1 MGGGGK
7 SSTSTST
14 VTIPPEVLARYNSVN
29 ATAQNVAQTPFQPY
43 SSNPSDFV
51 APVNSTQQQG
61 INQIAGNANAA
72 QPFFGAA
79 AGLTAAG
86 AGPANLGGLNT
97 NQYMSPFMGDVYG
110 QALAGQQLQNQ
121 QQQSNLAGQAV
132 TAGAFGG
139 DRANTAQANL
149 AYQQNLANNQTN
161 ANLLNTGYQN
171 AQNVATQQQGA
182 QLAAQQANLARLTG
196 AGGQL
201 AGIGTAAQTAAQ
213 QGGQNTL
220 AAGTVPQQTQQAGLT
235 ALYNQFLQQQAYPFQ
250 TTQFLA
256 NIAEGTGALSGSTTT
271 QTQPSSFFSDR
282 RLKHDIKKIGKTDDG
297 LPIYKFRYK
306 GDPSEQIHVGFMAQ
320 DVEKVHPEAVGES
333 HGYKTVDYDKATRH
347 ARYAGG
353 LIPHH
358 MGGEV
363 NEGHMGE
370 EYARGGYA
378 LNGAV
383 VDPSDMAAILAAQ
396 QHMYAPFSES
406 GMGIT
411 GTPGAGRGIV
421 PAANLPVP
429 KLVTANPHF
438 TQQPTG
444 MQQIQGAVNA
454 GNMVSGL
461 YSGGKKGLLGAPA
474 GTYTQDGKTYQQAAS
489 TGPLGAGGNY
499 DPNKGWFGPSDTPAA
514 AAPAAAPDPA
524 PAAAPAQAPT
534 NGDTPPL
541 PQYRGGLVREHHADG
556 NAAGDDMPYDNST
569 AGGYMSGLGLS
580 GSTLSPQQLKSEQ
593 TDMAAGKMPGQPPS
607 GAMQGLQAAS
617 TLYSGAKL
625 AGKGYDAATSAIGKL
640 GASPAAYSG
649 PIGPGMANM
658 PGGLLPAGGGTAAP
672 AGVAGAA
679 APAAEAAAPAAAAA
693 TPAIEAGGLSGA
705 AGGAGAAEAAGAGA
719 EAAGAAAADTGA
731 AAAGTAATAGLADAG
746 AAAAGSS
753 LMDFLPLMFLNHGG
767 VVPRA
772 YRADGGPLDLDALSY
787 TPPSD
792 QAASV
797 VDQGNSDFGGV
808 VPADVV
814 SAPVVSA
821 PPAGQPT
828 GLVPAARVEAAPAP
842 VAPSAPQGG
851 VAPTPTQE
859 AQPDVR
865 QPRSVRNNNPG
876 NISDG
881 PFAKSMPGYAGSDG
895 RFAIFQSP
903 EHGFGAMDQLLS
915 SYGSKGLVTPTQIIS
930 RWAPASDNN
939 RVGAYA
945 GTVAKRMGIG
955 PNDAIDMSDPDARRQ
970 LAMAMARF
978 EGGGKIPGGASRAT
992 YSGPI
997 GPGMANMPGGLLP
1010 AGGGT
1015 AAPAGVAQAGASS
1028 GGIMS
1033 SIGVPRAYRA
1043 GGGPLDG
1050 GSVDLDA
1057 LLNTPPSDQ
1066 AASVVDPFNPDL
1078 GGVVPANV
1086 VAATSAGKPADAAAA
1101 PPAGQSA
1108 DVVAATSAGKPADV
1122 VAATSAGKPADAA
1135 AALPAGKPA
1144 GLGPAARVEPAA
1156 PMATA
1161 LDAKSMYNYLKANG
1175 ASDNEAT
1182 MVTSS
1187 AHAESG
1193 FQPNISHDGGIG
1205 YGLFGHNGSRLVG
1218 MHDFAQQNN
1227 MPINDWHTQA
1237 LYGLNELRSRP
1248 EAALVNSAK
1257 TPEDLTKAQMFY
1269 ERPKGFSPDSPQSGL
1284 GWDRRLAST
1293 SALMNGDFD
1302 KVPAARGNFV
1312 GGQGAGQSPSGGVM
1326 SSIGNG
1332 LANAAHAVGNLF
1344 SPSQANAQ
1352 TPNQQGG
1359 QQQQGTDWEKI
1370 LVPLAS
1376 GLAGMASS
1384 PSRYLGSAILQGL
1397 GAGATGYENVMANQ
1411 ANRAQTGAQTD
1422 VQQTVAAQN
1431 AANIAK
1437 NSSYNDPATGAPMII
1452 LANGHSVTRVQWI
1465 KMGSPPRL
1473 GEDQAGAA
1481 INKMSG
1487 TPNPAQST
1495 VQPPVAPPNAPAP
1508 GGEAAPAPATPWG
1521 LGAAGRA
1528 RIATDVAT
1536 MANYPFQKDELTAQN
1551 AALNKQVSENY
1562 ANAGD
1567 TTAMLNNLT
1576 KQILAEPDSGIAS
1589 AGAISG
1595 IKNIALNGWNSII
1608 RSIPGGDQYQIS
1620 PNEMGSAT
1628 YAKKIT
1634 DGLAFAQSNKA
1645 SQNNLQGL
1653 ATALSAQPGNTIP
1666 KPVALNIVSS
1676 LYADKQKAIDEYK
1689 YLQEYKQQ
1697 AALSDPNG
1705 MGFYST
1711 ENARAAFNQEHNSQQ
1726 YATEK
1731 HAFRN
1736 LLAPVDAND
1745 NPVGKPAPMAPDAT
1759 GKPVHLFNL
1768 AVNPELTP
1776 RGPKVL
1782 PQIERYAGSPGLTRW
1797 MRNN

>member
-1 MGGGGK
+1 M
-7 SSTSTST
+7 
-14 VTIPPEVLARYNSVN
+14 
-29 ATAQNVAQTPFQPY
+29 
-43 SSNPSDFV
+43 
-51 APVNSTQQQG
+51 
-61 INQIAGNANAA
+61 
-72 QPFFGAA
+72 
-79 AGLTAAG
+79 
-86 AGPANLGGLNT
+86 
-97 NQYMSPFMGDVYG
+97 
-110 QALAGQQLQNQ
+110 
-121 QQQSNLAGQAV
+121 
-132 TAGAFGG
+132 
-139 DRANTAQANL
+139 
-149 AYQQNLANNQTN
+149 
-161 ANLLNTGYQN
+161 
-171 AQNVATQQQGA
+171 
-182 QLAAQQANLARLTG
+182 
-196 AGGQL
+196 
-201 AGIGTAAQTAAQ
+201 
-213 QGGQNTL
+213 
-220 AAGTVPQQTQQAGLT
+220 PQQTQQAGLT

-256 NIAEGTGALSGSTTT
+256 NIAEGTGALSGSTTS

-297 LPIYKFRYK
+297 LPIYKFKYK
-306 GDPSEQIHVGFMAQ
+306 GDPSEQTHVGFMAQ

-383 VDPSDMAAILAAQ
+383 TDPSDMAAILAAQ

-411 GTPGAGRGIV
+411 GTPGAGKGVV

-444 MQQIQGAVNA
+444 MQQMQGAENA

-461 YSGGKKGLLGAPA
+461 YYGGKKGLLGAPA
-474 GTYTQDGKTYQQAAS
+474 STYTQDGKTYQQAAS
-489 TGPLGAGGNY
+489 TGLMGAGGNY
-499 DPNKGWFGPSDTPAA
+499 DPNKGWLGPSDTPAA
-514 AAPAAAPDPA
+514 AAPAPA
-524 PAAAPAQAPT
+524 TT
-534 NGDTPPL
+534 NVNTTPQ

-556 NAAGDDMPYDNST
+556 NAAGDDTPYDNST

-617 TLYSGAKL
+617 TLYNGAKL
-625 AGKGYDAATSAIGKL
+625 DGKGYDAATSAIGKL
-640 GASPAAYSG
+640 GASPAAYSE

-679 APAAEAAAPAAAAA
+679 APAAEAAAPAA
-693 TPAIEAGGLSGA
+693 IEAGGLSGA

-719 EAAGAAAADTGA
+719 EVAGAAAADAGA
-731 AAAGTAATAGLADAG
+731 AAAGTAATAVADTAPSWLSLLA
-746 AAAAGSS
+746 
-753 LMDFLPLMFLNHGG
+753 LPLGAKDGG

-772 YRADGGPLDLDALSY
+772 HRADGGPLDLDALLN

-792 QAASV
+792 QATSV
-797 VDQGNSDFGGV
+797 VDQPTSDLGGV

-814 SAPVVSA
+814 AAPPAGQPADVVA
-821 PPAGQPT
+821 ARPAGQPT
-828 GLVPAARVEAAPAP
+828 GLVPAARVE
-842 VAPSAPQGG
+842 Q
-851 VAPTPTQE
+851 
-859 AQPDVR
+859 
-865 QPRSVRNNNPG
+865 
-876 NISDG
+876 
-881 PFAKSMPGYAGSDG
+881 
-895 RFAIFQSP
+895 
-903 EHGFGAMDQLLS
+903 
-915 SYGSKGLVTPTQIIS
+915 
-930 RWAPASDNN
+930 
-939 RVGAYA
+939 
-945 GTVAKRMGIG
+945 
-955 PNDAIDMSDPDARRQ
+955 
-970 LAMAMARF
+970 
-978 EGGGKIPGGASRAT
+978 
-992 YSGPI
+992 
-997 GPGMANMPGGLLP
+997 
-1010 AGGGT
+1010 
-1015 AAPAGVAQAGASS
+1015 
-1028 GGIMS
+1028 
-1033 SIGVPRAYRA
+1033 
-1043 GGGPLDG
+1043 
-1050 GSVDLDA
+1050 
-1057 LLNTPPSDQ
+1057 
-1066 AASVVDPFNPDL
+1066 
-1078 GGVVPANV
+1078 
-1086 VAATSAGKPADAAAA
+1086 
-1101 PPAGQSA
+1101 
-1108 DVVAATSAGKPADV
+1108 
-1122 VAATSAGKPADAA
+1122 
-1135 AALPAGKPA
+1135 
-1144 GLGPAARVEPAA
+1144 AA

-1182 MVTSS
+1182 MLTSA
-1187 AHAESG
+1187 AHSESG
-1193 FQPNISHDGGIG
+1193 FQPNITHDGGIG

-1218 MHDFAQQNN
+1218 MLDFSQQNK
-1227 MPINDWHTQA
+1227 MPMDDWHTQA
-1237 LYGLNELRSRP
+1237 LYGLNDLRSRP
-1248 EAALVNSAK
+1248 EANLANSAK

-1269 ERPKGFSPDSPQSGL
+1269 ERPQGFSSDSPQSGL

-1302 KVPAARGNFV
+1302 KVPAAKGNFV

-1332 LANAAHAVGNLF
+1332 LANAGHAVGNFF

-1397 GAGATGYENVMANQ
+1397 GAGATGYENVMANE
-1411 ANRAQTGAQTD
+1411 ANRAQTNAQAN
-1422 VQQTVAAQN
+1422 VQQTIATGN
-1431 AANIAK
+1431 KANIIK
-1437 NSSYNDPATGAPMII
+1437 NSSYPDPATGASMII
-1452 LANGHSVTRVQWI
+1452 LANGQSVTRAQWI
-1465 KMGSPPRL
+1465 AMHSPPRW
-1473 GEDQAGAA
+1473 GED
-1481 INKMSG
+1481 
-1487 TPNPAQST
+1487 PAQ
-1495 VQPPVAPPNAPAP
+1495 PRVAPPSAPAP
-1508 GGEAAPAPATPWG
+1508 GGEAAPATPWG
-1521 LGAAGRA
+1521 LSAAGRA
-1528 RIATDVAT
+1528 RVATDGAT
-1536 MANYPFQKDELTAQN
+1536 MANFPAQKAALTAQN
-1551 AALNKQVSENY
+1551 VALDKQVSDNY
-1562 ANAGD
+1562 AHFSD
-1567 TTAMLNNLT
+1567 MTPTLNNLT

-1589 AGAISG
+1589 AGTISG
-1595 IKNIALNGWNSII
+1595 IKNAALNGLNSII
-1608 RSIPGGDQYQIS
+1608 SSFPGGDQHLIS
-1620 PNEMGSAT
+1620 SNEMGSAI
-1628 YAKKIT
+1628 YAKKIS
-1634 DGLAFAQSNKA
+1634 DGMAFALAHGA

-1653 ATALSAQPGNTIP
+1653 ETALSAQPGNTMP

-1676 LYADKQKAIDEYK
+1676 LYAEKQKAIDEYK
-1689 YLQEYKQQ
+1689 YLQEYKE

-1705 MGFYST
+1705 IGLYST
-1711 ENARAAFNQEHNSQQ
+1711 EHARAAFNQEHSSQQ
-1726 YATEK
+1726 YAAEK

-1745 NPVGKPAPMAPDAT
+1745 NPVGKSPPMLLDAT

-1776 RGPKVL
+1776 RGSKVL

>member
-7 SSTSTST
+7 SSTSTSS

-61 INQIAGNANAA
+61 INQIAGSANAA

-182 QLAAQQANLARLTG
+182 QLTAQQANLARLTG

-297 LPIYKFRYK
+297 LPIYKFKYK
-306 GDPSEQIHVGFMAQ
+306 GDPSEQTHVGFMAQ

-411 GTPGAGRGIV
+411 GTPGAGKGVV

-429 KLVTANPHF
+429 KLVIANPHF

-444 MQQIQGAVNA
+444 MQQIQGAENA

-461 YSGGKKGLLGAPA
+461 YYGGKKGLLGAPA
-474 GTYTQDGKTYQQAAS
+474 STYTQDGKTYQQAAS
-489 TGPLGAGGNY
+489 TGLMGAGGNY
-499 DPNKGWFGPSDTPAA
+499 DPNKGWLGPSDTPAA
-514 AAPAAAPDPA
+514 AAPA
-524 PAAAPAQAPT
+524 PAAT
-534 NGDTPPL
+534 NVDTTPQQ
-541 PQYRGGLVREHHADG
+541 QYRGGLVREHHADG
-556 NAAGDDMPYDNST
+556 NAAGDDTPYDSST
-569 AGGYMSGLGLS
+569 AGGYMSGLGLAGAS
-580 GSTLSPQQLKSEQ
+580 LSPQQLKSEQ
-593 TDMAAGKMPGQPPS
+593 ADMAAGKMPGQPPS

-617 TLYSGAKL
+617 TLYNGAKL

-640 GASPAAYSG
+640 GASPATYSE

-679 APAAEAAAPAAAAA
+679 APAAEAAAPAA
-693 TPAIEAGGLSGA
+693 IEAGGLSGA

-719 EAAGAAAADTGA
+719 EAAGAAAADAGA
-731 AAAGTAATAGLADAG
+731 AAAGTAATAVADTAPSWLSLLGLPFG
-746 AAAAGSS
+746 AK
-753 LMDFLPLMFLNHGG
+753 DGG

-772 YRADGGPLDLDALSY
+772 HRADGGP
-787 TPPSD
+787 
-792 QAASV
+792 
-797 VDQGNSDFGGV
+797 
-808 VPADVV
+808 AD
-814 SAPVVSA
+814 
-821 PPAGQPT
+821 
-828 GLVPAARVEAAPAP
+828 
-842 VAPSAPQGG
+842 
-851 VAPTPTQE
+851 
-859 AQPDVR
+859 
-865 QPRSVRNNNPG
+865 
-876 NISDG
+876 
-881 PFAKSMPGYAGSDG
+881 
-895 RFAIFQSP
+895 
-903 EHGFGAMDQLLS
+903 
-915 SYGSKGLVTPTQIIS
+915 
-930 RWAPASDNN
+930 
-939 RVGAYA
+939 
-945 GTVAKRMGIG
+945 
-955 PNDAIDMSDPDARRQ
+955 
-970 LAMAMARF
+970 
-978 EGGGKIPGGASRAT
+978 
-992 YSGPI
+992 
-997 GPGMANMPGGLLP
+997 
-1010 AGGGT
+1010 
-1015 AAPAGVAQAGASS
+1015 
-1028 GGIMS
+1028 
-1033 SIGVPRAYRA
+1033 
-1043 GGGPLDG
+1043 GGP
-1050 GSVDLDA
+1050 VDLDA

-1066 AASVVDPFNPDL
+1066 AASVVDQGNPDL
-1078 GGVVPANV
+1078 GGVVPADV
-1086 VAATSAGKPADAAAA
+1086 VAA
-1101 PPAGQSA
+1101 PPAGP
-1108 DVVAATSAGKPADV
+1108 PADV
-1122 VAATSAGKPADAA
+1122 VAAPPAGPPADVAA
-1135 AALPAGKPA
+1135 APPARQPT
-1144 GLGPAARVEPAA
+1144 GLVPARVEQAA

-1182 MVTSS
+1182 MLTSA
-1187 AHAESG
+1187 AHSESG
-1193 FQPNISHDGGIG
+1193 FKPNITHDGGIG

-1218 MHDFAQQNN
+1218 MYDFSQQNK
-1227 MPINDWHTQA
+1227 MPMDDWHTQA
-1237 LYGLNELRSRP
+1237 LYGLNDLRSRP
-1248 EAALVNSAK
+1248 EAGLVNSAK
-1257 TPEDLTKAQMFY
+1257 TSEDLTKAQMFY
-1269 ERPKGFSPDSPQSGL
+1269 ERPQGFSSDSPQSGL

-1302 KVPAARGNFV
+1302 KVPAAKGNFV
-1312 GGQGAGQSPSGGVM
+1312 GGQGSGQSPSGGVM

-1376 GLAGMASS
+1376 GLSGMASS

-1397 GAGATGYENVMANQ
+1397 GAGATGYENVMANE
-1411 ANRAQTGAQTD
+1411 ANRAQTGAQMD
-1422 VQQTVAAQN
+1422 VQQTVARHN
-1431 AANIAK
+1431 AIEIAK
-1437 NSSYNDPATGAPMII
+1437 APFYRDPATNIPMVV
-1452 LANGHSVTRVQWI
+1452 LPNGQSITRVQWVA
-1465 KMGSPPRL
+1465 MGSPPTM
-1473 GEDQAGAA
+1473 GEDQSAA
-1481 INKMSG
+1481 ATNKISG
-1487 TPNPAQST
+1487 TPNPAQ
-1495 VQPPVAPPNAPAP
+1495 PRVAPPNAPAP
-1508 GGEAAPAPATPWG
+1508 GEEPAPAPATPWG

-1528 RIATDVAT
+1528 RVATDAAT
-1536 MANYPFQKDELTAQN
+1536 MANYPLQKDALMAQN
-1551 AALNKQVSENY
+1551 TALDKEVSDNY
-1562 ANAGD
+1562 DNASAM
-1567 TTAMLNNLT
+1567 TATLNNLT

-1595 IKNIALNGWNSII
+1595 IKNKLLNGWNSII
-1608 RSIPGGDQYQIS
+1608 SSFPGGDQHQIS
-1620 PNEMGSAT
+1620 ANEMGSAT

-1634 DGLAFAQSNKA
+1634 DGLAFAQAHGA
-1645 SQNNLQGL
+1645 SQNSLQGL

-1689 YLQEYKQQ
+1689 YLQEYRQ

-1705 MGFYST
+1705 MGLYST
-1711 ENARAAFNQEHNSQQ
+1711 ENARAAFNQEHGSPQ
-1726 YATEK
+1726 YAAEK

-1745 NPVGKPAPMAPDAT
+1745 NPVGKSASMAPDAT

-1776 RGPKVL
+1776 RGQKIL

>member
-61 INQIAGNANAA
+61 INQIAGSANAA

-256 NIAEGTGALSGSTTT
+256 NIAEGTGALSGSTTS

-297 LPIYKFRYK
+297 LPIYKFKYK
-306 GDPSEQIHVGFMAQ
+306 GDPSEQTHVGFMAQ

-383 VDPSDMAAILAAQ
+383 VDPFDMAAILAAQ

-411 GTPGAGRGIV
+411 GTPGAGKGVV

-429 KLVTANPHF
+429 KLVIANPHF

-444 MQQIQGAVNA
+444 MQQMQGAENA

-461 YSGGKKGLLGAPA
+461 YYGGKKGLLGAPA
-474 GTYTQDGKTYQQAAS
+474 STYTQDGKTYQQAAS
-489 TGPLGAGGNY
+489 TGLMGAGGSY
-499 DPNKGWFGPSDTPAA
+499 DPNKGWLGPSDTPAA
-514 AAPAAAPDPA
+514 AAPAPA
-524 PAAAPAQAPT
+524 TP
-534 NGDTPPL
+534 NVDTV
-541 PQYRGGLVREHHADG
+541 PQPKYRGGLVREHHANGD
-556 NAAGDDMPYDNST
+556 AAGDDTPYDSST
-569 AGGYMSGLGLS
+569 AGGYMSGLGLAGAS
-580 GSTLSPQQLKSEQ
+580 LSPQQLKSEQ

-617 TLYSGAKL
+617 TLYNGAKL

-640 GASPAAYSG
+640 GASPATYSE

-679 APAAEAAAPAAAAA
+679 APAAEAAA

-719 EAAGAAAADTGA
+719 EAAGAVAADAGA

-746 AAAAGSS
+746 TAAAGST
-753 LMDFLPLMFLNHGG
+753 LMDFLPFMFLNHGG

-772 YRADGGPLDLDALSY
+772 HRADGGP
-787 TPPSD
+787 
-792 QAASV
+792 
-797 VDQGNSDFGGV
+797 
-808 VPADVV
+808 AD
-814 SAPVVSA
+814 
-821 PPAGQPT
+821 
-828 GLVPAARVEAAPAP
+828 
-842 VAPSAPQGG
+842 
-851 VAPTPTQE
+851 
-859 AQPDVR
+859 
-865 QPRSVRNNNPG
+865 
-876 NISDG
+876 
-881 PFAKSMPGYAGSDG
+881 
-895 RFAIFQSP
+895 
-903 EHGFGAMDQLLS
+903 
-915 SYGSKGLVTPTQIIS
+915 
-930 RWAPASDNN
+930 
-939 RVGAYA
+939 
-945 GTVAKRMGIG
+945 
-955 PNDAIDMSDPDARRQ
+955 
-970 LAMAMARF
+970 
-978 EGGGKIPGGASRAT
+978 
-992 YSGPI
+992 
-997 GPGMANMPGGLLP
+997 
-1010 AGGGT
+1010 
-1015 AAPAGVAQAGASS
+1015 
-1028 GGIMS
+1028 
-1033 SIGVPRAYRA
+1033 
-1043 GGGPLDG
+1043 GGP
-1050 GSVDLDA
+1050 VDLDA

-1066 AASVVDPFNPDL
+1066 AASVVDQGNPDL

-1086 VAATSAGKPADAAAA
+1086 VAALP
-1101 PPAGQSA
+1101 
-1108 DVVAATSAGKPADV
+1108 AGKPADV
-1122 VAATSAGKPADAA
+1122 VAAPPSDQAASVVDQGNPAPVAPSAPQG
-1135 AALPAGKPA
+1135 G
-1144 GLGPAARVEPAA
+1144 VA
-1156 PMATA
+1156 PA
-1161 LDAKSMYNYLKANG
+1161 LDASKYEHTPDGHARFISDYMKSKGKDPTDALGIANAEG
-1175 ASDNEAT
+1175 LYAWGNGNPNAASRVDIDPKT
-1182 MVTSS
+1182 GKPFSF
-1187 AHAESG
+1187 G
-1193 FQPNISHDGGIG
+1193 DFQLNIR
-1205 YGLFGHNGSRLVG
+1205 N
-1218 MHDFAQQNN
+1218 
-1227 MPINDWHTQA
+1227 
-1237 LYGLNELRSRP
+1237 
-1248 EAALVNSAK
+1248 
-1257 TPEDLTKAQMFY
+1257 
-1269 ERPKGFSPDSPQSGL
+1269 GL
-1284 GWDRRLAST
+1284 GTEAMKAGIDPTDPEQW
-1293 SALMNGDFD
+1293 
-1302 KVPAARGNFV
+1302 PAADKFAMDKLIE
-1312 GGQGAGQSPSGGVM
+1312 GGTGPWKGDAYVRALSGKIPGQAPAPSGGIM
-1326 SSIGNG
+1326 SSIGNF
-1332 LANAAHAVGNLF
+1332 F

-1397 GAGATGYENVMANQ
+1397 GAGATGYENVMANE

-1422 VQQTVAAQN
+1422 VQQTVATGN
-1431 AANIAK
+1431 AANIVK
-1437 NSSYNDPATGAPMII
+1437 NSSYRDPATGATMII
-1452 LANGHSVTRVQWI
+1452 LANGQSVTRAQWI
-1465 KMGSPPRL
+1465 AMGSPPRL

-1487 TPNPAQST
+1487 TPGPAQ
-1495 VQPPVAPPNAPAP
+1495 PRVAPPSAPAP
-1508 GGEAAPAPATPWG
+1508 GGEAAPATSWG

-1528 RIATDVAT
+1528 RVATDAAT
-1536 MANYPFQKDELTAQN
+1536 MANFPFQKDALTAQN
-1551 AALNKQVSENY
+1551 VALDKEVFDNY
-1562 ANAGD
+1562 AKASD
-1567 TTAMLNNLT
+1567 MTATLNNLT

-1595 IKNIALNGWNSII
+1595 IKNFALNGWNSIMS
-1608 RSIPGGDQYQIS
+1608 SIPGGGGDQYKIS
-1620 PNEMGSAT
+1620 PNEMNSAI
-1628 YAKKIT
+1628 YQNKIAA
-1634 DGLAFAQSNKA
+1634 GLAFAQTYGA

-1689 YLQEYKQQ
+1689 YLQEYRE

-1705 MGFYST
+1705 IGSYST
-1711 ENARAAFNQEHNSQQ
+1711 QNARAAFIQDHNSQQ

-1745 NPVGKPAPMAPDAT
+1745 NPVGKLAPTVHDAT
-1759 GKPVHLFNL
+1759 GKPVHLFNV

>member
-1 MGGGGK
+1 MAGGGK
-7 SSTSTST
+7 SSTSTSA
-14 VTIPPEVLARYNSVN
+14 VTIPPDVLARYNSVN

-61 INQIAGNANAA
+61 INQIAGSANAA

-213 QGGQNTL
+213 QGGQNAL

-256 NIAEGTGALSGSTTT
+256 NIAEGTGALSGSNTTT
-271 QTQPSSFFSDR
+271 TQPSSFFSDR

-297 LPIYKFRYK
+297 LPIYKFKYK
-306 GDPSEQIHVGFMAQ
+306 GDPSEQTHVGFMAQ

-383 VDPSDMAAILAAQ
+383 TDPYDMAAILAAQ

-429 KLVTANPHF
+429 KLVIANPHF

-444 MQQIQGAVNA
+444 MQQMQGAENA

-461 YSGGKKGLLGAPA
+461 YYGGKKGLLGAPA
-474 GTYTQDGKTYQQAAS
+474 STYTQDGKTYQQAAS
-489 TGPLGAGGNY
+489 TGLVGAGGNY
-499 DPNKGWFGPSDTPAA
+499 DPKKGWLGPSDTPAA
-514 AAPAAAPDPA
+514 AAPAAAPDAAPA
-524 PAAAPAQAPT
+524 PAAPNA
-534 NGDTPPL
+534 DTPL

-556 NAAGDDMPYDNST
+556 NAAGDDTPYDNST

-593 TDMAAGKMPGQPPS
+593 TDMAASKMPGQPPS

-617 TLYSGAKL
+617 ALYTGAKL
-625 AGKGYDAATSAIGKL
+625 AGKGYDAAASAIGKL
-640 GASPAAYSG
+640 GASPAAYSE

-719 EAAGAAAADTGA
+719 EAAGAAGAAAADAGA

-746 AAAAGSS
+746 ASAAGSTA
-753 LMDFLPLMFLNHGG
+753 MDLLPLLLANRGG

-772 YRADGGPLDLDALSY
+772 HRADGGPA
-787 TPPSD
+787 
-792 QAASV
+792 
-797 VDQGNSDFGGV
+797 
-808 VPADVV
+808 
-814 SAPVVSA
+814 
-821 PPAGQPT
+821 
-828 GLVPAARVEAAPAP
+828 
-842 VAPSAPQGG
+842 
-851 VAPTPTQE
+851 
-859 AQPDVR
+859 
-865 QPRSVRNNNPG
+865 
-876 NISDG
+876 
-881 PFAKSMPGYAGSDG
+881 
-895 RFAIFQSP
+895 
-903 EHGFGAMDQLLS
+903 
-915 SYGSKGLVTPTQIIS
+915 
-930 RWAPASDNN
+930 
-939 RVGAYA
+939 
-945 GTVAKRMGIG
+945 
-955 PNDAIDMSDPDARRQ
+955 
-970 LAMAMARF
+970 
-978 EGGGKIPGGASRAT
+978 
-992 YSGPI
+992 
-997 GPGMANMPGGLLP
+997 
-1010 AGGGT
+1010 
-1015 AAPAGVAQAGASS
+1015 
-1028 GGIMS
+1028 
-1033 SIGVPRAYRA
+1033 
-1043 GGGPLDG
+1043 DG

-1057 LLNTPPSDQ
+1057 LLNTRPSDQ

-1078 GGVVPANV
+1078 GGGVPAD
-1086 VAATSAGKPADAAAA
+1086 VA
-1101 PPAGQSA
+1101 
-1108 DVVAATSAGKPADV
+1108 AATSAGKPADV
-1122 VAATSAGKPADAA
+1122 VAATSAGKPA
-1135 AALPAGKPA
+1135 
-1144 GLGPAARVEPAA
+1144 GLGPAARVAQAA
-1156 PMATA
+1156 PVAPSA
-1161 LDAKSMYNYLKANG
+1161 PQG
-1175 ASDNEAT
+1175 NENADPIEAIWPRLIGQESGGKQFNPKT
-1182 MVTSS
+1182 GQPLTSS
-1187 AHAESG
+1187 KGAV
-1193 FQPNISHDGGIG
+1193 GI
-1205 YGLFGHNGSRLVG
+1205 
-1218 MHDFAQQNN
+1218 AQV
-1227 MPINDWHTQA
+1227 MPGTA
-1237 LYGLNELRSRP
+1237 P
-1248 EAALVNSAK
+1248 EAAKLAGLNYDENLYRNDAGYNAALGKAYLKDQYRKFGDPQLAAAAYNAGPDAVQRAQQRAQESGQPVMSYLPLETQNYVASIFNGSPARQAVQPSA
-1257 TPEDLTKAQMFY
+1257 
-1269 ERPKGFSPDSPQSGL
+1269 PQ
-1284 GWDRRLAST
+1284 
-1293 SALMNGDFD
+1293 
-1302 KVPAARGNFV
+1302 
-1312 GGQGAGQSPSGGVM
+1312 GGIM

-1332 LANAAHAVGNLF
+1332 LANAGHAVSNFF

-1397 GAGATGYENVMANQ
+1397 GAGATGYENVMANE
-1411 ANRAQTGAQTD
+1411 ANRAQTGAQTN
-1422 VQQTVAAQN
+1422 VQQTVAAHN
-1431 AANIAK
+1431 AIDIYK
-1437 NSSYNDPATGAPMII
+1437 NSSYLDPATGAPMVI
-1452 LANGHSVTRVQWI
+1452 LEDAQRVTRVQWI
-1465 KMGSPPRL
+1465 KMGSPPLMGQR
-1473 GEDQAGAA
+1473 EAAAA

-1487 TPNPAQST
+1487 TPSPAQST

-1508 GGEAAPAPATPWG
+1508 GGTADPAPATPWG

-1528 RIATDVAT
+1528 RVATDAET
-1536 MANYPFQKDELTAQN
+1536 MANSPFQKNELTAQN
-1551 AALNKQVSENY
+1551 AALNKQVSDNY

-1595 IKNIALNGWNSII
+1595 IKNIALNGWNSIMS
-1608 RSIPGGDQYQIS
+1608 SIPGGGGDQYKIS
-1620 PNEMGSAT
+1620 PNEMNSAI
-1628 YAKKIT
+1628 YQNKIAA
-1634 DGLAFAQSNKA
+1634 GLAFAQSNKA

-1689 YLQEYKQQ
+1689 YLQEYRE
-1697 AALSDPNG
+1697 AAVSDPNG
-1705 MGFYST
+1705 MGLYST
-1711 ENARAAFNQEHNSQQ
+1711 QNARAAFNQEHNSQQ

-1745 NPVGKPAPMAPDAT
+1745 NPVGKPPPMLLDAT

-1776 RGPKVL
+1776 RGPKIL